1 MAVEA
6 AKEDICELVKRIVVE
21 RPPTAASFIV
31 TIYGDIVE
39 PRGGVVWIGNLIETC
54 AGVGISETLVRTAVS
69 RLVSAGQLLGERE
82 GRRSYYR
89 LSPAARAEFSA
100 AAAVLFRHEQAEG
113 WQFVRPAGVNLEEEM
128 QALERVGMARLGPRL
143 AVGPRRSLPGVVPAL
158 VFRADVAQGEVELT
172 AFAADHW
179 DLAPH
184 AEAYRAFLSR
194 FTPVAET
201 FAADLPTDAET
212 ALSARLLLVHQFRA
226 IALRD
231 PRLPAAALPADWPGD
246 AARRLFAELYLALS
260 PTADRHV
267 ANQFV
272 TASGPLAEES
282 DDTRRRAEML
292 GFRASV

>member
-1 MAVEA
+1 MTVEA
-6 AKEDICELVKRIVVE
+6 AKEGIRELVKRIVVE

-69 RLVSAGQLLGERE
+69 RLVSSGQLLGERE

-89 LSPAARAEFSA
+89 LSPAARTEFSA
-100 AAAVLFRHEQAEG
+100 AAEVLFRHEQAED
-113 WQFVRPAGVNLEEEM
+113 WQFVRLAGVNVEEEM
-128 QALERVGMARLGPRL
+128 QALERAGMARLGPRL
-143 AVGPRRSLPGVVPAL
+143 AVGPRRPLPGAVPAL
-158 VFRADVAQGEVELT
+158 VFRADVAEGELA
-172 AFAADHW
+172 AFVADQW

-194 FTPVAET
+194 FTPFAET
-201 FAADLPTDAET
+201 LAVGPPADAET

-231 PRLPAAALPADWPGD
+231 PRLPAAALPADWPGN

-260 PTADRHV
+260 PAAGRHV
-267 ANQFV
+267 ARQFV

-282 DDTRRRAEML
+282 DETRRRAEML
-292 GFRASV
+292 GLRASI